1 MRTNQEHQQEDRL
14 WSIQDVGLYLG
25 IPVAT
30 LYQWHHRGEGPPV
43 LKLGRHLR
51 YLPDAVRAW
60 VGSQVA

>member
-1 MRTNQEHQQEDRL
+1 MTTKTEAEADRL
-14 WSIQDVGLYLG
+14 WRIQDVAFFLG

-51 YLPDAVRAW
+51 YVPLSVRAW
-60 VGSQVA
+60 AGGQEG

>member
-1 MRTNQEHQQEDRL
+1 MTAKTEAETDRL
-14 WSIQDVGLYLG
+14 WCIQDVAFFLA

-51 YLPDAVRAW
+51 YVPQSVRAW
-60 VGSQVA
+60 AGDQEG